1 VDEGHAHDCRQR
13 RRARL
18 LQSLHVRLAI
28 ARRFA
33 LMQRWL
39 PRIIGTL
46 LMASALA
53 LALSHAPDRSV
64 QSLVARWALP
74 PSEFID
80 LDGQLVHLRDVGPRH
95 DAAPIVLVHG
105 TSASLHTWE
114 GWVAA
119 LSAQHRVISFDLP
132 GFGLTGPFAG
142 RFAQWSYR
150 GDELARFT
158 LELLDHLKVQRFAI
172 AGNSLGGEV
181 AWRVASLAPA
191 RVRHLVLID
200 SAGYELA
207 PASVPLGFRLASVP
221 GVNRLFEWLLPR
233 GVVEASVRDVYG
245 DPGKVTPPLIDRYFE
260 LTLREGNRAA
270 LVQRLQAQAIDQQ
283 RVADNVARLRAL
295 QVPTLVM
302 WGSADRLIPVAFA
315 QRFGGDIAGS
325 RLAVFDGLGHVPQEE
340 DPATTVAAVKAF
352 LTDKIDSP

>member
-46 LMASALA
+46 LLASALA

-80 LDGQLVHLRDVGPRH
+80 LHGQLVHVRDEGPR
-95 DAAPIVLVHG
+95 DDSAPLVLVHG

-114 GWVAA
+114 GWASA
-119 LSAQHRVISFDLP
+119 LRAQRRVISFDLP
-132 GFGLTGPFAG
+132 GFGLTGPFSG
-142 RFAQWSYR
+142 RYASWTYR

-158 LELLDHLKVQRFAI
+158 LELLDQLKVARFSI

-181 AWRVASLAPA
+181 AWRVASLAPQ
-191 RVRHLVLID
+191 RVQRLVLVD
-200 SAGYELA
+200 AAGYELR
-207 PASVPLGFRLASVP
+207 PDSVPMGFRVAALPFVGP
-221 GVNRLFEWLLPR
+221 LFDALRPR
-233 GVVEASVRDVYG
+233 AVVEASVRDVYG
-245 DPGKVTPPLIDRYFE
+245 DASKVTPQLIDRYFE
-260 LTLREGNRAA
+260 LTLRDGNRAA
-270 LVQRLQAQAIDQQ
+270 LRQRLQAQSIDLQT
-283 RVADNVARLRAL
+283 VGDNVARLRAL
-295 QVPTLVM
+295 KSPTLVL
-302 WGSADRLIPVAFA
+302 WGRQDRLIPPAMA
-315 QRFGGDIAGS
+315 ERFHADIAGS
-325 RLAVFDGLGHVPQEE
+325 RLILFDRLGHVPQEE
-340 DPATTVAAVKAF
+340 DPAATVAALRSF
-352 LTDKIDSP
+352 LAEPP